1 MKKFPWL
8 FVSIITAML
17 IAWFSGISVLM
28 YKVFVDPPQS
38 DRDDPQPGRFY
49 DDDVVEATRETD
61 EAIERLRDNYS
72 PLEVSIK
79 TDDGLTLPG
88 FFYIND
94 KPTKNT
100 FICVHGYNT
109 NSDFAFAAMV
119 EPILNAGYNCFL
131 VNHRHF
137 EGHEGK
143 FTGFGILEKNE
154 LIKWIECV
162 NSYFPDGKIIL
173 YGTSMGA
180 ATIMQASDQDL
191 TDNVVGFIEDC
202 GFTTCYDEFNYLMKS
217 VTHLPSKPVIESMG
231 FLTKAFLDLDIKAS
245 DSREA
250 LKNTKLPALFIHG
263 GRDNFVPT
271 YMVEECYEA
280 CGSEDKKL
288 IIYDTARHVHSHFK
302 YPEQYEKDIFE
313 FAERIFNQDK
323 PVKKTEE
330 KPEEKKAE

>member
-1 MKKFPWL
+1 MKKYQKVL
-8 FVSIITAML
+8 AAVGGAAALAYTAGVVFL
-17 IAWFSGISVLM
+17 T
-28 YKVFVDPPQS
+28 YKVFIKPPEPE
-38 DRDDPQPGRFY
+38 RENPQAGRFY
-49 DDDVVEATRETD
+49 DDDISDAAKETNDAIANLEAKYNPE
-61 EAIERLRDNYS
+61 
-72 PLEVSIK
+72 EVYIY

-88 FFYIND
+88 YFYINENGS
-94 KPTKNT
+94 KNT
-100 FICVHGYNT
+100 FVCVHGYNT
-109 NSDFAFAAMV
+109 DSDFAFATMV
-119 EPILNAGYNCFL
+119 EPILEAGYNCFL

-137 EGHEGK
+137 GGHEGK
-143 FTGFGILEKNE
+143 FTGFGILEKDE

-180 ATIMQASDQDL
+180 ATIMQASDKDL
-191 TDNVVGFIEDC
+191 TENVVGFIEDC
-202 GFTTCYDEFNYLMKS
+202 GFTTCYDEFRYLTKS
-217 VTHLPSKPVIESMG
+217 VLHIPTKPIVDG
-231 FLTKAFLDLDIKAS
+231 VNVLTKAFLDLDIKTS

-302 YPEQYEKDIFE
+302 YKEQYEKEIFD
-313 FAERIFNQDK
+313 FAERIFNMNS
-323 PVKKTEE
+323 
-330 KPEEKKAE
+330 

>member
-1 MKKFPWL
+1 MKKSAWL
-8 FVSIITAML
+8 FAAVFSALLLGWLSGVSFLT
-17 IAWFSGISVLM
+17 
-28 YKVFVDPPQS
+28 YKTFVSPPKN
-38 DRDDPQPGRFY
+38 DRENPKPNKFY
-49 DDDVVEATRETD
+49 DEDVVEATMETT
-61 EAIERLRDNYS
+61 EAIQRIKEKYT
-72 PLEVSIK
+72 PVEVSIT

-88 FFYIND
+88 YFYINEN
-94 KPTKNT
+94 KTENT
-100 FICVHGYNT
+100 IVCVHGYNT
-109 NSDFAFAAMV
+109 NSDFAFATMI
-119 EPILNAGYNCFL
+119 EPIMEHGYNCFL

-137 EGHEGK
+137 GGNEGK
-143 FTGFGILEKNE
+143 FTGFGILEKDE

-162 NSYFPDGKIIL
+162 NSFFPNGKIIL

-191 TDNVVGFIEDC
+191 TENVVGFIEDC
-202 GFTTCYDEFNYLMKS
+202 GFTTCYDEFSYLMKS
-217 VTHLPSKPVIESMG
+217 VVHLPSKPIIDTMSVM
-231 FLTKAFLDLDIKAS
+231 TKALLDLDIKAS

-302 YPEQYEKDIFE
+302 YPDQYEKDFFE
-313 FAERIFNQDK
+313 FADRIFQQ
-323 PVKKTEE
+323 
-330 KPEEKKAE
+330 

>member
-1 MKKFPWL
+1 MKRRDIMKKLPWL
-8 FVSIITAML
+8 FVSIVTAMF

-28 YKVFVDPPQS
+28 YKVFVSPPKT
-38 DRDDPQPGRFY
+38 DRENPKGGIFYEEEDAIASTKRTDD
-49 DDDVVEATRETD
+49 
-61 EAIERLRDNYS
+61 AIERLKENFD
-72 PLEVSIK
+72 PVECSIT

-88 FFYIND
+88 FFYLND
-94 KPTKNT
+94 NKTENT

-109 NSDFAFAAMV
+109 NSDFAFADMV

-137 EGHEGK
+137 GGHEGK

-154 LIKWIECV
+154 LIKWIDCV
-162 NSYFPDGKIIL
+162 NEFFPNGKIIL

-191 TDNVVGFIEDC
+191 PNVVGFIEDC
-202 GFTTCYDEFNYLMKS
+202 GFTTCYDEFNFLMKE
-217 VTHLPSKPVIESMG
+217 VTHLPSKLVIDSMG
-231 FLTKAFLDLDIKAS
+231 FMSKALLDLDLKAS

-271 YMVEECYEA
+271 YMVQECYEA

-288 IIYDTARHVHSHFK
+288 IIYDEARHVHSHYK
-302 YPEQYEKDIFE
+302 YPEKYEKDIFE
-313 FAERIFNQDK
+313 FAERIFNQ
-323 PVKKTEE
+323 
-330 KPEEKKAE
+330 